1 MLTLNLKP
9 TAICRLLAAGLLVLA
24 SASAL
29 AAPMADAY
37 VDGGVI
43 QMFWGSK
50 QPSYQ
55 ADLEKVQ
62 PGSPDSAVLHL
73 YYLDASFSDAGLSF
87 DKTFRNWVEVYASE
101 GQDRLYPEVI
111 SFGREV
117 GFEQVMGY
125 LVQQDPRYQEAMFST
140 RIFRKRTQDLLSVH
154 IGAAGQGAE
163 PESPDQAAGAGDG
176 AVIAPG
182 ASSQMPCLLRG
193 DCM

>member
-9 TAICRLLAAGLLVLA
+9 TAIGRLMVAGLQVLV
-24 SASAL
+24 STSTL

-50 QPSYQ
+50 QPSFQ

-73 YYLDASFSDAGLSF
+73 YYLDASFTDAGLSF

-111 SFGREV
+111 RFGREV

-140 RIFRKRTQDLLSVH
+140 RIISKRTQDLLSIH
-154 IGAAGQGAE
+154 IGSAGNGSE
-163 PESPDQAAGAGDG
+163 PESPGQGAGAGVE